1 MGLRNG
7 THVPKVGFAA
17 AKWGL
22 GCEMEVWEPWVIS
35 QRISQLRNRGMGC
48 EMTLM
53 CQGDVSHGVAMGLR
67 NGFAEKGPFRSEPL
81 ISQRAPCGCEIILQ
95 RMAIFAGCYFGL

>member
-48 EMTLM
+48 EMIT
-53 CQGDVSHGVAMGLR
+53 SHVPRGCFSWSGYGAAKWFRG
-67 NGFAEKGPFRSEPL
+67 EGP
-81 ISQRAPCGCEIILQ
+81 ISQQGNL
-95 RMAIFAGCYFGL
+95 